1 MTLAPGDRLAHYS
14 ITAKLG
20 EGGMGEVYR
29 AADSK
34 LGRQVAIKVLP
45 EEFFEDDERRLRFER
60 EARTLASLNHP
71 GIAAVHSFEE
81 ISGPPPR
88 HLLVMELVE
97 GEDLTRRIS
106 SGPLPLEEALSL
118 ARQIAEALEA
128 AHEKGIVHRDLK
140 PANVKITPDGRVK
153 LLDFGLAKALDPA
166 GPSGPRTASQ
176 LTASPTLSLGA
187 TVQGVI
193 LGTAAYMSPEQAK
206 GMAVDRRAD
215 VWAFGVVLFEMLSGK
230 RLFEAPTV
238 PEILARVLTLSP
250 DLDSLP
256 GTTPVAI
263 RQLLRR
269 CLDRNPRNRLHDI
282 ADARI
287 VIEEVLSGSSGEPAA
302 VQPGS
307 ASRRAPGW
315 RRALPWA
322 LLVLALSGWVVSRFA
337 AGRRGNVMA
346 PTILP
351 LDLGEDRLV
360 MSVGAAVVL
369 SPDGRRIAWVG
380 GRQTESRIL
389 VRDLDSGV
397 VRRLDGTEGAHD
409 LAFSPDGRELA
420 YFDPTSLMKVSVG
433 GGAPQRLADVG
444 EPRGA
449 TFTDD
454 GYVIFNRDV
463 SGGLWRVPAAG
474 GTAERLTAP
483 DEKQGERSHRWPF
496 FVRGTHRVLFLAQNV
511 GKRYDEGTIEMLD
524 LVTGKRTTVYRGGSY
539 PRVARG
545 KLLFARDNAIW
556 AASLD
561 ARAGRLT
568 SPPVRVL
575 DDVAYATLN
584 GGAQFDVADD
594 GTLVYSPRGA
604 SAETVQLSW
613 YDPRS
618 GAFEKIGGAPGPYRS
633 PALAP
638 DGRSLALQL
647 NQGGRSD
654 LWIFDIATGS
664 RRRLTFGGRERN
676 PVWSPDGTSIAYSY
690 IGEGSGYRLAKVRA
704 DGVGD
709 PVPFASSPN
718 MRFPT
723 SWAKSGAL
731 LITEL
736 SPQTHADIFVAWPN
750 DPGRAPEPFLQT
762 PANESAAVFSPDGRW
777 VLYQSDDSGADEIYV
792 RAFSGPGGRW
802 QVSEGGGTKPLW
814 SQDGRAV
821 FYWSSQ
827 GLCRREVE
835 AKGEAFELGRLSVTA
850 SGRSGISTEGA
861 FAARDGRILV
871 RRLVD
876 EESDLQRIILVLG
889 WGRELQRLV
898 AGP

>member
-1 MTLAPGDRLAHYS
+1 
-14 ITAKLG
+14 
-20 EGGMGEVYR
+20 
-29 AADSK
+29 
-34 LGRQVAIKVLP
+34 
-45 EEFFEDDERRLRFER
+45 
-60 EARTLASLNHP
+60 
-71 GIAAVHSFEE
+71 
-81 ISGPPPR
+81 
-88 HLLVMELVE
+88 MELVE
-97 GEDLTRRIS
+97 GEDLTEEDFR
-106 SGPLPLEEALSL
+106 SGPLPLEEALCL
-118 ARQIAEALEA
+118 ARQIAEALEE
-128 AHEKGIVHRDLK
+128 AHEKAIIHRDLK
-140 PANVKITPDGRVK
+140 PQNVKVTADGKVK
-153 LLDFGLAKALDPA
+153 VLDFGLAKAMDPVGA
-166 GPSGPRTASQ
+166 ASGEPSASQ
-176 LTASPTLSLGA
+176 LAASPTLTLGA
-187 TVQGVI
+187 TMQGVI

-206 GMAVDRRAD
+206 GMSVDRRAD
-215 VWAFGVVLFEMLSGK
+215 VWAFGAVLFEMLSGK

-238 PEILARVLTLSP
+238 PETLALVLTRPP
-250 DLDSLP
+250 DLDALP
-256 GTTPVAI
+256 GPTPPAI

-269 CLDRNPRNRLHDI
+269 CLERNPRNRLHDI

-287 VIEEVLSGSSGEPAA
+287 VIDEVLSGQSVDAVAAPAGA
-302 VQPGS
+302 AP
-307 ASRRAPGW
+307 RRAPGW
-315 RRALPWA
+315 RQALPWA
-322 LLVLALSGWVVSRFA
+322 LLVLAGAGWVVSRFT
-337 AGRRGNVMA
+337 AGQRGDVMA

-397 VRRLDGTEGAHD
+397 VRRLEGTEGAHD

-420 YFDPTSLMKVSVG
+420 FFGPTSLLRVPVS
-433 GGAPQRLADVG
+433 GGAPQRLAEVG
-444 EPRGA
+444 EPRGV
-449 TFTDD
+449 TFSDD
-454 GYVIFNRDV
+454 GFVIYNRDV

-474 GTAERLTAP
+474 GTPERLTAP

-511 GKRYDEGTIEMLD
+511 GQRYDEGTIEMLD
-524 LVTGKRTTVYRGGSY
+524 LVTRKRTAVYRGGSY
-539 PRVARG
+539 PRAARG
-545 KLLFARDNAIW
+545 KLLFARDNVIW

-594 GTLVYSPRGA
+594 GTLVYSARGG

-618 GAFEKIGGAPGPYRS
+618 GAFEKVGGAPGPYDT

-647 NQGGRSD
+647 RQGGRSD
-654 LWIFDIATGS
+654 LWIFDLATGS

-676 PVWSPDGTSIAYSY
+676 PVWSPDGSSIAYCF

-723 SWAKSGAL
+723 SWSKSGAL

-736 SPQTHADIFVAWPN
+736 SPQTHADIFVAWPH
-750 DPGRAPEPFLQT
+750 DSSRAPEPFLQT

-802 QVSEGGGTKPLW
+802 QISEGGGVKPLW
-814 SQDGRAV
+814 SPDGRAV
-821 FYWSSQ
+821 YYWSRK

-835 AKGEAFELGRLSVTA
+835 PKGEVFELGRLSVSA
-850 SGRSGISTEGA
+850 VENVDILSEGA
-861 FAARDGRILV
+861 VVARDGRLLV
-871 RRLVD
+871 RRLVGEQGD
-876 EESDLQRIILVLG
+876 NRRTVLVLG

-898 AGP
+898 ADR